1 MIYII
6 WTVIILSVVIV
17 QGSITLLDVTPNLT
31 VILVYYLGIKQRE
44 VKGIFLGALIG
55 LIEDIL
61 SYNNFIGPNFLSK
74 GLIGSLSSIIKNKIF
89 IWTPILGII
98 SISIFTFI
106 DSFIVFSS
114 KSLFHVMPTKISAAL
129 FIMLIQSLINA
140 PFGIF
145 IKPKEVL

>member
-6 WTVIILSVVIV
+6 WVVIILTIVVV

-31 VILVYYLGIKQRE
+31 VILVYYLGIKQKE
-44 VKGIFLGALIG
+44 VKGMFLGALIG

-61 SYNNFIGPNFLSK
+61 SYNNFVGPNFLSK
-74 GLIGSLSSIIKNKIF
+74 GLIGSLSSTIANKIF

-98 SISIFTFI
+98 SILIFTLI

-114 KSLFHVMPTKISAAL
+114 KSLFYVIPTKISTAL
-129 FIMLIQSLINA
+129 FISLIQSLINA

-145 IKPKEVL
+145 IKPKEFL